1 MRSAAAVFL
10 LSFGLYLWSLPP
22 ALAPYRDTGEMSVAS
37 RTLGVA
43 HPTSYPLYVQ
53 LGHVAQSLPLGN
65 RAFRLS
71 LLSALCGALAL
82 TLLFVLCRRRW
93 GPAAGVSAVLLLG
106 LNATFWS
113 VVQVQEMYSLW
124 VLCAVALMGEA
135 WSLAE
140 GYGERRW
147 LSFCLLSGV
156 ALSNRLDLVLWA
168 PGLLWICLGG
178 PGLSGKA
185 SFWAGAAFL
194 LFPAA
199 MVLLGSN
206 LPVALLIAGTAL
218 WLAPQPARRWSW
230 AGRSALAAGLGL
242 AVYLYLP
249 VRSLS
254 VPYLDWNHPATLGNL
269 MDSILR
275 TRYGGTLDLLSRN
288 YAKGELFG
296 VNLRF
301 YGLHLWENFSLA
313 GLAAVLAGS
322 WRCLQRDPRRW
333 LGMAAAWWWSGPV
346 FLFLAN
352 MPPNPHA
359 LAIVDPHYL
368 LSETVLVLWAA
379 EGAGALPRPAL
390 SWAACLLLAAV
401 PLWQGRVSRM
411 DRRGHFFSYD
421 FAKNVLRCVPP
432 GGTVVA
438 KKDVQLYA
446 LWHYQVV
453 QGWRPDAHVVAQG
466 LAGTLW
472 YQADQRRRSP
482 GLSLGPLRDAAD
494 WRRFISLNGAVAAT
508 MDCEVPPEVAAAG
521 RARGLLTAWADGP
534 AAPAGEEG
542 LWSLMARRGRYD
554 YDEAPDFFTSDLVGS
569 CSQALYQQGRQ
580 LFREGASE
588 AAERA
593 FLQAWAW
600 QWRFPDPP
608 GFLGFI
614 AYGRGDFQRARG
626 FYSLAARINEE
637 TLRLT
642 EVYHSL
648 PDLKAGV
655 RRAAAETY
663 TQLGVILERL
673 KDPAA
678 AESSYRRSIALLPTA
693 QAHYDL
699 AVLYWARDPVR
710 AEAELLEALRL
721 EPGHAEAGRYL
732 AVLRSRRR

>member
-10 LSFGLYLWSLPP
+10 VSFGLYLWSLPP
-22 ALAPYRDTGEMSVAS
+22 ALAPYRDTGEMSVAA

-43 HPTSYPLYVQ
+43 HPTSYPLYVG
-53 LGHVAQSLPLGN
+53 LGHIAQSLPLGN
-65 RAFRLS
+65 RAFRLG

-82 TLLFVLCRRRW
+82 SLLFVLCRRRW
-93 GPAAGVSAVLLLG
+93 GRAAAAAAVLLLG

-124 VLCAVALMGEA
+124 ILFAVALMGAA
-135 WSLAE
+135 WSLSE

-147 LSFCLLSGV
+147 LGFCLLFGV

-168 PGLLWICLGG
+168 PGLLWICLGS
-178 PGLSGKA
+178 PGLAGRA

-218 WLAPQPARRWSW
+218 WMAPRPERRWGW
-230 AGRSALAAGLGL
+230 AGRSLLAAGLGL

-254 VPYLDWNHPATLGNL
+254 APYLDWNHPATLSNL
-269 MDSILR
+269 LDSILR
-275 TRYGGTLDLLSRN
+275 TRYGGTLDLLSKN
-288 YAKGELFG
+288 YSTGELFG

-301 YGLHLWENFSLA
+301 YALHLWENFSLV
-313 GLAAVLAGS
+313 GLGAALAGS
-322 WRCLQRDPRRW
+322 WLCLRRDPRRW

-368 LSETVLVLWAA
+368 LSETVLVFWAA
-379 EGAGALPRPAL
+379 EGVGSLPRPAL
-390 SWAACLLLAAV
+390 RWAACLLLAAV
-401 PLWQGRVSRM
+401 PLWQGRFSRM
-411 DRRGHFFSYD
+411 DRREHFFSYD
-421 FAKNVLRCVPP
+421 FARNVLRCAAP

-453 QGWRPDAHVVAQG
+453 QGWRPDVRLAAQG
-466 LAGTLW
+466 LAGTPW
-472 YQADQRRRSP
+472 YQADRRRSDP

-494 WRRFISLNGAVAAT
+494 WRRFISLNSPVLAT
-508 MDCEVPPEVAAAG
+508 MDCEVPPEVAASG
-521 RARGLLTAWADGP
+521 RARGLLTAWDKGP
-534 AAPAGEEG
+534 AGGEAA
-542 LWSLMARRGRYD
+542 LWSLMARRGRYEWD
-554 YDEAPDFFTSDLVGS
+554 GQPDFFTSDLVGS
-569 CSQALYQQGRQ
+569 YSQALHQQGRQ
-580 LFREGASE
+580 LFKEGAGE

-614 AYGRGDFQRARG
+614 AYGRGDYRKARG
-626 FYSLAARINEE
+626 YYEQAALIHEE
-637 TLRLT
+637 TVRLT
-642 EVYHSL
+642 EAYHSL
-648 PDLKAGV
+648 PELKAGV
-655 RRAAAETY
+655 RRAAAEAC

-673 KDPAA
+673 KDPAG
-678 AESSYRRSIALLPTA
+678 AESSYRRALALAPA
-693 QAHYDL
+693 AGAHYNL
-699 AVLYWARDPVR
+699 AVLYWSRDPAR

-721 EPGHAEAGRYL
+721 DPGHAESARYL
-732 AVLRSRRR
+732 AVLRSRKR